1 MSKED
6 YLKLQNKIKKIEE
19 NSKKRGKEL
28 WIIMLSIFLTF
39 FFTKS
44 YDYYLKIIPQIPT
57 TDLGNFIIW
66 TLIFL
71 IGFVLLIRAI
81 FFDKFP

>member
-1 MSKED
+1 MNKKD
-6 YLKLQNKIKKIEE
+6 YLKLRNKIKKIEE

-44 YDYYLKIIPQIPT
+44 YTYYLKVIPQVPT
-57 TDLGNFIIW
+57 TDLESFIAW
-66 TLIFL
+66 TIIFI
-71 IGFVLLIRAI
+71 IGFVFLIRAI